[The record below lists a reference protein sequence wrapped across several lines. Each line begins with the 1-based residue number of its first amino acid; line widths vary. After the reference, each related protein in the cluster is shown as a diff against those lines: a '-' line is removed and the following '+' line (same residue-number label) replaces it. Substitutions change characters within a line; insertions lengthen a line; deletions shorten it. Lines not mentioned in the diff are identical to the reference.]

1 MTHETGSG
9 PRLFELQ
16 RDVDVTG
23 YSGVGVVADGVIW
36 PDGTVS
42 MRWRGQIR
50 TTTEAACVADIEAIH
65 GHGGASRVVL
75 VGNAEGVR

>member
-1 MTHETGSG
+1 MTRETCPA

-23 YSGVGVVADGVIW
+23 YSGVGGVADGVIW

-42 MRWRGQIR
+42 MRWRGEIR
-50 TTTEAACVADIEAIH
+50 TTTEAACVAHIEAIH

-75 VGNAEGVR
+75 VGDVEGVR